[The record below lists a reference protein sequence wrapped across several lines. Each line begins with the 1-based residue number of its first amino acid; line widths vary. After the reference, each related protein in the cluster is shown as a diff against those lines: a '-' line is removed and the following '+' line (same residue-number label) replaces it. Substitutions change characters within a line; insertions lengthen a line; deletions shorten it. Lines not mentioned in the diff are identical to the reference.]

1 MYHYKNRGGPPSLIG
16 KNGRGP
22 APEDCF
28 AEKAGHW
35 IYLLIFVAIVVLIV
49 SARTTLQH
57 ATLRRKK
64 NHPALVANP
73 VAFDPCPYCRGL
85 LDFLGRCNLPKCPI
99 YSPNWGHKTA
109 AAAPRKAELKSVL
122 IKELAIEVNVV
133 PRFNGVGVRSVYV
146 GGWGDK
152 GGLKA
157 RDMIV
162 NFNGEKVKNIRQ
174 FQGLVAK
181 AAPEMPVK
189 VEFLRA
195 GEMRD
200 ANVMVGEGEMEGAV
214 KPVHWGYSPWRPR

>member
-1 MYHYKNRGGPPSLIG
+1 MSEER
-16 KNGRGP
+16 GRGD

-28 AEKAGHW
+28 AEKAGRW
-35 IYLLIFVAIVVLIV
+35 IYLLIAVAAVVLIV
-49 SARTTLQH
+49 SARTTMQH
-57 ATLRRKK
+57 AAQRRKK
-64 NHPALVANP
+64 AASLVASP

-85 LDFLGRCNLPKCPI
+85 LDFLGRCNLPECPI
-99 YSPNWGHKTA
+99 FSPNWGQKTA
-109 AAAPRKAELKSVL
+109 AAAPRKAESKSVL
-122 IKELAIEVNVV
+122 IKELAIEVNAV
-133 PRFNGVGVRSVYV
+133 PRFNGVGVRAVYA

-162 NFNGEKVKNIRQ
+162 NFNGEKVENIQQ

-181 AAPEMPVK
+181 AAPETPVK

-195 GEMRD
+195 GEMRG

-214 KPVHWGYSPWRPR
+214 KPVQWGHSPWRPR